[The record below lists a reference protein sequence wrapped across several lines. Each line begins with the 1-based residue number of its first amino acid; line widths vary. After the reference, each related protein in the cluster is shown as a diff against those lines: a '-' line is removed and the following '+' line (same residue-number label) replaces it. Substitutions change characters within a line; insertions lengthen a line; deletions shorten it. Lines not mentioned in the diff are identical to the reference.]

1 MNAVNRQ
8 IVAVLRRHCP
18 RVPEEALLEM
28 IRAGLIDLRSCKA
41 LLVRDQVEDD
51 VRRGKSKID
60 AIYHA
65 AEDYACSVAFV
76 KRTLYGYR

>member
-1 MNAVNRQ
+1 MNSVNRQ
-8 IVAVLRRHCP
+8 IIAVIRRHYP
-18 RVPEEALLEM
+18 QIPEEALSGM
-28 IRAGLIDLRSCKA
+28 IRAGLIDLRACKA
-41 LLVRDQVEDD
+41 VLVRDQVEAD
-51 VRRGKSKID
+51 VRRGKLKID